1 LSREVAIRAALRPLA
16 IAAAGRPGTRVIDEF
31 WTPASHERADLAT
44 VGDDLHGYEIKS
56 AQDTLRRLP
65 RQVAAF
71 GRIFDRCTAV
81 IAARHEMRA
90 DGLLP
95 EWWGLVIVEPGP
107 EPIFLT
113 RREGQANPSVDVELV
128 VRLLWRAEVTQI
140 LLDHGVQPDLPG
152 GRSAMWTQLLEALD
166 PSKITAV
173 VRDALRSREHWRG
186 QGGQPRLSSLLS
198 SAR

>member
-1 LSREVAIRAALRPLA
+1 VPRGVAIRAAFRPLA
-16 IAAAGRPGTRVIDEF
+16 IAAAGRPEARVIDEF

-71 GRIFDRCTAV
+71 GRIFDRCTAIV
-81 IAARHEMRA
+81 ATRHEMRA

-95 EWWGLVIVEPGP
+95 EWWGLIIVEPGP

-140 LLDHGVQPDLPG
+140 LLDHGVQPDRPG

-173 VRDALRSREHWRG
+173 VRDALRSREHWRT